1 MHLEILNRGEMS
13 DYILFGRI
21 IVKLHSEI
29 PLSNVKKNIF
39 FEKNFQSCV
48 LILYRNCNWWC
59 DIRILSSLGLNSK
72 SLMNLLY
79 CNHSRCLFFSIITY
93 NFCVA

>member
-1 MHLEILNRGEMS
+1 MHLESLNRGEMS

-39 FEKNFQSCV
+39 FE
-48 LILYRNCNWWC
+48 
-59 DIRILSSLGLNSK
+59 
-72 SLMNLLY
+72 
-79 CNHSRCLFFSIITY
+79 
-93 NFCVA
+93 